1 MIKDIL
7 VRLSGR
13 DTDAALIEHASSV
26 ARQFDAHLTGLYVHV
41 MPEVLGITDPTGS
54 SFLQD
59 LIADTANRSLRHMA
73 VLQEKFA
80 ALEVRNDLRRV
91 ELYPHE
97 VVEVLAFE
105 ARAAD
110 LFIDQLP
117 YGDDVDGG
125 GEAVLF
131 GSGHA
136 CLFIPA
142 DVPRPGR
149 VGTIVVGSNGSRES
163 ARAIEAA
170 IPFLAAADSVIVVT
184 VAEIR
189 PVGLQPA
196 IEADIGR
203 YLSRHGIA
211 VEVRAVEN
219 AGPPGS
225 ALLAQAVSAGADM
238 LVIGGYGH
246 SRWRE
251 LVLGGTTRHILSKSP
266 IPVLVAH

>member
-7 VRLSGR
+7 VRLSGS
-13 DTDAALIEHASSV
+13 DQDNALIEYASSV

-54 SFLQD
+54 SFLQE

-73 VLQEKFA
+73 SLQERFA
-80 ALEVRNDLRRV
+80 TLDVRNDLRRV

-117 YGDDVDGG
+117 YGDASDRG

-142 DVPRPGR
+142 DEPVMTRFA
-149 VGTIVVGSNGSRES
+149 TIAVGSNGSRES

-170 IPFLAAADSVIVVT
+170 IPFMAAADTVIVIA
-184 VAEIR
+184 VAEAK
-189 PVGLQPA
+189 PAALQPA

-211 VEVRAVEN
+211 AEVRTVASS
-219 AGPPGS
+219 GPPGS
-225 ALLAQAVSAGADM
+225 ALLGQAVAAGADM

-266 IPVLVAH
+266 IPVLAAH